1 VLSDPTDPWLV
12 YVLLV
17 AIGVTGGLGDIW
29 IFKWA
34 KSNNTLWLVLACL
47 IWLASL
53 ILFGLLLKWDSRTF
67 SAAVVLSTVFHVVLV
82 VVCDMVYFGGRLT
95 QMEWVGVGF
104 AAVAVILL
112 ELGREKHDEPPPPA
126 AAEFASEDR
135 QQ

>member
-1 VLSDPTDPWLV
+1 MRH
-12 YVLLV
+12 
-17 AIGVTGGLGDIW
+17 
-29 IFKWA
+29 
-34 KSNNTLWLVLACL
+34 TLP
-47 IWLASL
+47 
-53 ILFGLLLKWDSRTF
+53 
-67 SAAVVLSTVFHVVLV
+67 SAASPSSSRPHICCNYLPIHGKYSSAFIVFV